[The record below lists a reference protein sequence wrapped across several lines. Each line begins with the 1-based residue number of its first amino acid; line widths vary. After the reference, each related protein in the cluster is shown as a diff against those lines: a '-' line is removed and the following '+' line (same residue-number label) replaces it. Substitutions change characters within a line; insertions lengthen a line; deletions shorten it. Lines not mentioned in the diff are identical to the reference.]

1 MRNISFLRNG
11 RKFYPRLVLDKMP
24 TVSHKKDI
32 FSSILDT
39 IETTVVQFKKIN
51 RRMYQKR
58 AIMFGYVQ
66 MSNGKILG
74 EKYNRLGHRA
84 PTLAKRF
91 NINYE

>member
-39 IETTVVQFKKIN
+39 IETTVVLFEKLT
-51 RRMYQKR
+51 RRMYQIK
-58 AIMFGYVQ
+58 AIMLGYVL

-74 EKYNRLGHRA
+74 EIYKRSGHRIA
-84 PTLAKRF
+84 VLAKRF
-91 NINYE
+91 NYKNE